1 MIMQSLENELLK
13 QNTYVPI
20 NENDAHEEHLI
31 EMGSVMQ
38 TEEME
43 LHQLA
48 HIQAMIAL
56 GQQPAVAT
64 ADKSTENAM
73 SVSMGAQAMGQ
84 A

>member
-1 MIMQSLENELLK
+1 MILQSLENESLK
-13 QNTYVPI
+13 KGIYVPI

-43 LHQLA
+43 MHQLA

-64 ADKSTENAM
+64 ANKDTEQAM